1 MVLEPARKLLKQ
13 DLVKDLKHMINLNKN
28 KKELANIPVSV
39 LDLVPILEG
48 KTAADSFQNSLD
60 LAQGAER
67 LGYKRYWLAEHHNM
81 AGIASSATS
90 VLIGF
95 IASGTSTIRVGSG
108 GIMLPNHAP
117 LIIAEQFGTLA
128 SLYPNRIDLGLG
140 RAPGTDQLTAMALR
154 RDLKNAG
161 NDFPENVAE
170 LRNYLSVE
178 NSTSAVRAVPGEG
191 LNIPIYLLGSSTF
204 GAQLAGILGLPY
216 AFASHFAPTYLPAAL
231 QVYREHFIPSEALQE
246 PYALACVNAV
256 LADTD
261 EEAHYLA
268 SSLYASFL
276 NVVRG
281 KSKKLQPPIENL
293 DEIWDGS
300 EAYSVHQMLRY
311 SFIGS
316 PATVK
321 EKMEAFLND
330 TQVDELMISSHI
342 YDHAARVRSYELIV
356 ALQQVKQA
364 QLVS

>member
-1 MVLEPARKLLKQ
+1 
-13 DLVKDLKHMINLNKN
+13 
-28 KKELANIPVSV
+28 
-39 LDLVPILEG
+39 
-48 KTAADSFQNSLD
+48 
-60 LAQGAER
+60 
-67 LGYKRYWLAEHHNM
+67 
-81 AGIASSATS
+81 
-90 VLIGF
+90 
-95 IASGTSTIRVGSG
+95 
-108 GIMLPNHAP
+108 
-117 LIIAEQFGTLA
+117 
-128 SLYPNRIDLGLG
+128 
-140 RAPGTDQLTAMALR
+140 MALR

-216 AFASHFAPTYLPAAL
+216 AFASHFAPTYLQAAL

-321 EKMEAFLND
+321 EKMEAFLNN

-342 YDHAARVRSYELIV
+342 YDHAARVRSYELIA
-356 ALQQVKQA
+356 ALQQVKKA

>member
-1 MVLEPARKLLKQ
+1 MRTINNKQ
-13 DLVKDLKHMINLNKN
+13 KQ
-28 KKELANIPVSV
+28 LADIPVSV

-48 KTAADSFQNSLD
+48 KTAVDSFQNSLD
-60 LAQGAER
+60 LAQHAEKF
-67 LGYKRYWLAEHHNM
+67 GYKRYWLAEHHNM
-81 AGIASSATS
+81 PGIASSATS

-95 IASGTSTIRVGSG
+95 IAGGTSTIRVGSG

-117 LIIAEQFGTLA
+117 LVVAEQFGTLA

-161 NDFPENVAE
+161 NDFPEHVAE
-170 LRNYLSVE
+170 LRTYLSAE
-178 NSTSAVRAVPGEG
+178 NNTSPVRAVPGEG
-191 LNIPIYLLGSSTF
+191 LNIPVWLLGSSTF

-216 AFASHFAPTYLPAAL
+216 AFASHFAPTYLQAAL
-231 QVYREHFIPSEALQE
+231 QVYRESFIPSETLLE
-246 PYALACVNAV
+246 PYAMACVNAV
-256 LADTD
+256 VADSD
-261 EEAHYLA
+261 EEARYLA

-276 NVVRG
+276 NVIRG
-281 KSKKLQPPIENL
+281 KSKMLQPPIADL
-293 DEIWDGS
+293 DQIWDAS
-300 EAYSVHQMLRY
+300 EAYSVNQMLRY

-321 EKMEAFLND
+321 EKMQTFLNN

-342 YDHAARVRSYELIV
+342 YDHAARVHSYELIT
-356 ALQQVKQA
+356 ALQQQKKA